1 MDKVLDLVNSFEKE
15 NGNLF
20 KDLDEIS
27 FINSKKV
34 LKAFKDNNVNE
45 SDFAG
50 TNGYGYDEDRK
61 STRLNSSH
69 KHRSRMPSS
78 A

>member
-1 MDKVLDLVNSFEKE
+1 MDKMLDLVNSFEKE

-34 LKAFKDNNVNE
+34 LKNLVFI
-45 SDFAG
+45 F
-50 TNGYGYDEDRK
+50 
-61 STRLNSSH
+61 
-69 KHRSRMPSS
+69 
-78 A
+78 